1 MLLPPFPANE
11 SARLQALQNLDI
23 LDTEAEK
30 DYDDLIDLAITIS
43 GMPISLVCFIDANRQ
58 WFKAKAGID
67 VTETS
72 RDFSLCAHSIN
83 DPYKVMIVPDARLD
97 DRFCDNPLVTHNP
110 HIVFYAGFPLT
121 NEIGLSFGTLCVI
134 DNVPNALQQ
143 DQLQALDI
151 LSKQV
156 LNLLE
161 LRRQNV
167 LFAQQEKAKN
177 RLINIYELTNTA
189 AKIGWWEVDFVTGEI
204 EWSVNTKIIHEVPSD
219 YQPKIEEAISFYKEE
234 HRNTVSEAIKNC
246 LIHGAPYEFELELIT
261 AKGNSIWVSAI
272 GSPEFGELG
281 ESLTLHES
289 FRGLLTTA
297 QDKPV
302 KKMNG
307 TFQEITARKRNELIL
322 EIQNKELQH
331 LNNLISVQN
340 TRLQN
345 FAHIISHNIRSHV
358 TNMSGVIQLADNK
371 VVQAGDMIFEVFK
384 KSVNGLEETIANL
397 NEVIYIQSNVNV
409 PKKLLFLDDEL
420 KKIATLLHS
429 QITESGAQIRLTG
442 GEKEIYSNP
451 AYFESILQNLI
462 SNAIKY
468 RSPERQLLIQI
479 HLSMSKAY
487 FILKISDNGLGID
500 LQKYGNKIFGM
511 YKTFHKNKDAKG
523 MGLFITKTQIEALNG
538 KIEITSTVGS
548 GSTFTVYFPIED

>member
-11 SARLQALQNLDI
+11 SARLQALQNLGI

-30 DYDDLIDLAITIS
+30 DYDDLINLAITIS

-72 RDFSLCAHSIN
+72 RDFSLCAHAIN
-83 DPYKVMIVPDARLD
+83 DPHKVMIVPDARLD

-134 DNVPNALQQ
+134 DNVPNALKQE
-143 DQLQALDI
+143 QLQALDI

-161 LRRQNV
+161 LRRKNV
-167 LFAQQEKAKN
+167 LFAQQEKVKN
-177 RLINIYELTNTA
+177 RLISIYERTNTA
-189 AKIGWWEVDFVTGEI
+189 AKIGWWEVDFVSGEI
-204 EWSVNTKIIHEVPSD
+204 EWSANTKIIHEVPSD

-234 HRNTVSEAIKNC
+234 HRSTVSEAVKNC
-246 LIHGAPYEFELELIT
+246 LIHGTPYEFELELIT

-281 ESLTLHES
+281 ETLTLHES
-289 FRGLLTTA
+289 FRGLLTTVP
-297 QDKPV
+297 DKPV

-331 LNNLISVQN
+331 LNNLISLQN

-384 KSVNGLEETIANL
+384 KSVYGLEETIANL
-397 NEVIYIQSNVNV
+397 NEVIYIQSNLNV

-420 KKIATLLHS
+420 KKITTLLHS
-429 QITESGAQIRLTG
+429 QITDSGAEINLTG
-442 GEKEIYSNP
+442 ETKEVYSNP

-479 HLSMSKAY
+479 HLSLSKEY
-487 FILKISDNGLGID
+487 FILEITDNGLGID
-500 LQKYGNKIFGM
+500 LQKYGNRIFGM
-511 YKTFHKNKDAKG
+511 YKTFHRNKDAKG
-523 MGLFITKTQIEALNG
+523 LGLFITKTQIEALNG
-538 KIEITSTVGS
+538 KIEITSTVDS
-548 GSTFTVYFPIED
+548 GSTFTVYFPIKD